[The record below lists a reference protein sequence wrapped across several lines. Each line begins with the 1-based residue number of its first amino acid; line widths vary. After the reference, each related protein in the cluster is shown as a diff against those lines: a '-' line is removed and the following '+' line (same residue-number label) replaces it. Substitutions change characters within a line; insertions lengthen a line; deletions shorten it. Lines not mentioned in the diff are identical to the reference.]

1 MDCHEWPRGGSFSKW
16 PRGQVNW
23 FCFRSENL
31 TVEEDGVTANITT
44 FTRETKKHKNPEIL
58 SWHFYI
64 PAWLTKSISFKFDE
78 PFLVQHG
85 NPESKERIDEVCREM
100 PRKYLTFFNPDS
112 VNLYFSLIKYSQLHY
127 IITKSI
133 TH

>member
-1 MDCHEWPRGGSFSKW
+1 MLQYIFSFPSS
-16 PRGQVNW
+16 

-58 SWHFYI
+58 SCHFYI

-85 NPESKERIDEVCREM
+85 NTESKSKERIDEVCREM
-100 PRKYLTFFNPDS
+100 PRTYLTF
-112 VNLYFSLIKYSQLHY
+112 LILTMEKSSHV
-127 IITKSI
+127 IIQNISRGS
-133 TH
+133 